1 MGGPGVPVALL
12 LLAGCVCLCTELRA
26 PIEPPRDK
34 QPPLSRLWCQGTPR
48 RAPCP
53 APWVHSAAGT
63 SCQPGS
69 SWGSKGFELPLT
81 PLGFPSRFLPLCLLA
96 LTAGVFRFPGDS
108 PAGGSSLLLR
118 VSQPA
123 ARCQQR
129 SRRSHAEEA
138 QGRLQQ
144 GKKLACPPAA
154 SSVLPAH
161 AAPGPGGWVASLGL
175 IQQKQLVMFLLLPGV
190 GCSFL
195 PHKTMPSLKN
205 KEIIKYI

>member
-1 MGGPGVPVALL
+1 MALGACGTAAPGRLRLSLHGAEGPY
-12 LLAGCVCLCTELRA
+12 RA
-26 PIEPPRDK
+26 PPGQAAPALQALVPGDT
-34 QPPLSRLWCQGTPR
+34 S
-48 RAPCP
+48 PCP
-53 APWVHSAAGT
+53 MPCTAGAQR
-63 SCQPGS
+63 CRHQPGS
-69 SWGSKGFELPLT
+69 SWGSMGFELPLT
-81 PLGFPSRFLPLCLLA
+81 PLGFPSRSLPLSLLA
-96 LTAGVFRFPGDS
+96 LTAGEFRFPGDS